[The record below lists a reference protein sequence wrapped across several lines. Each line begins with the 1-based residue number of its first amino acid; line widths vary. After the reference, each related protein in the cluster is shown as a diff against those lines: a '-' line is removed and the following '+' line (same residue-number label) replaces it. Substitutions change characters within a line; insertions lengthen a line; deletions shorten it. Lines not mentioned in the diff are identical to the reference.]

1 MEIKRKF
8 VTNKKQKSLI
18 LTKCPGSRKNKFGY
32 EEQEEKLNE
41 EVLKKSRSFL
51 LLSLS
56 VGVSSDFK
64 VCRTSNLLIMSN
76 FSISTELSDNI

>member
-41 EVLKKSRSFL
+41 EV
-51 LLSLS
+51 
-56 VGVSSDFK
+56 
-64 VCRTSNLLIMSN
+64 
-76 FSISTELSDNI
+76 